1 MGFNV
6 DPRLLVQA
14 IKSGQNPQQLM
25 LNILQNN
32 MASSPMSANLYQLA
46 KSGNTAEIEKIVRNI
61 AKSQGID
68 FDKETVTREE
78 VLRQLAACKAGD
90 ISEEEL
96 TAARE
101 AILSSLRGIHDSP
114 SGIEGYY
121 ATTALSGMGLTPA
134 EYLAA
139 VEAVT
144 KEAVIAAANT
154 LQLHTTYFLKGGSQ

>member
-32 MASSPMSANLYQLA
+32 MASSPMSGNLYQLA

-68 FDKETVTREE
+68 FDAEFPAFVEN
-78 VLRQLAACKAGD
+78 L
-90 ISEEEL
+90 
-96 TAARE
+96 
-101 AILSSLRGIHDSP
+101 
-114 SGIEGYY
+114 
-121 ATTALSGMGLTPA
+121 GL
-134 EYLAA
+134 
-139 VEAVT
+139 
-144 KEAVIAAANT
+144 NN
-154 LQLHTTYFLKGGSQ
+154 GGKNYV